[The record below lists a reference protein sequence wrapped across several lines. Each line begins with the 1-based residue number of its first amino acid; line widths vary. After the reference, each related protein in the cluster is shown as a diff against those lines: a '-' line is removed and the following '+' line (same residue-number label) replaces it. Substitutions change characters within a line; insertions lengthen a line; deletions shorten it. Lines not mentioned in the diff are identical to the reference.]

1 MSGATAT
8 LEASGVGVL
17 AGLFDEPEPTE
28 AKPAPATTAKPTTT
42 PATKTTRHEW
52 SSRFCYFDVETI
64 PDDSRVHLFDLEP
77 LPEQPTRLP
86 LAECGPVEDVRGHD
100 IPGVKAWIAHNN
112 PCGEFLD
119 AIRAAEQADK
129 KPRKGVLDAIDS
141 YVESLAKIDGAA
153 ADRRKLLSLTPE
165 YCSVCAIGFG
175 GDNTAPIESY
185 VVGIDGTT
193 EASLLQRFWEIA
205 GSHDVRHLVGF
216 NVMGFDLPVI
226 LTRSLLLGV
235 EPTKQL
241 DLSPYRD
248 HVVDLMARRWPK
260 GGAKPLKTWA
270 KLLGV
275 SVPEEGVDGSQV
287 AELFATDP
295 AALRRYVA
303 SDIAVTQ
310 TIHERFAGLFWPR

>member
-8 LEASGVGVL
+8 MEANGVEVL
-17 AGLFDEPEPTE
+17 AGLFDDPEPI
-28 AKPAPATTAKPTTT
+28 KPTPAETTAKPTAT
-42 PATKTTRHEW
+42 PARKTFRHEW
-52 SSRFCYFDVETI
+52 SSRHLYFDIETI
-64 PDDSRVHLFDLEP
+64 PDESRLDLFDLEP
-77 LPEQPTRLP
+77 IPEQPTRLA
-86 LAECGPVEDVRGHD
+86 LAECGPVEDVREHD
-100 IPGVKAWIAHNN
+100 IPGVKAWLSHNN
-112 PCGEFLD
+112 PCAEFLD
-119 AIRAAEQADK
+119 SLRAAEQADK

-141 YVESLAKIDGAA
+141 YIESLAKIDSAA

-165 YCSVCAIGFG
+165 YCRVCAIGFG

-185 VVGIDGTT
+185 VVGLDGAA
-193 EASLLQRFWEIA
+193 EADLLRRFWEIA

-216 NVMGFDLPVI
+216 NVLGFDLPVI

-248 HVVDLMARRWPK
+248 SVIDLMARRWPK
-260 GGAKPLKTWA
+260 GGAKPMKTWA

-275 SVPEEGVDGSQV
+275 PVPEEGVDGSQV

-295 AALRRYVA
+295 AALRRYVV
-303 SDIAVTQ
+303 SDVVVLR
-310 TIHERFAGLFWPR
+310 TIHERFAGLFW